1 MLDVDPSQ
9 PAAIP
14 RAEREY
20 SARALLAVAV
30 PQANPVV
37 EPEFSALMPAGVGV
51 IATRLQGSRTD
62 SGNRLVQYLDN
73 LGSSIEA
80 FDTAKPD
87 ALGYACTG
95 TSYLIGAE
103 EERRRIS
110 DYEQRFGFPIITSAT
125 AILAACQHLG
135 LSRVA
140 LLAPYPQWIVDA
152 SLQYWR
158 QCGLTVVSWART
170 EMDATDTR
178 AVYKIR
184 APMVH
189 SAADKLDTRH
199 VDAILIS
206 GTGMPSLRV
215 MPSLAVRTGK
225 PVLSSNLCLAWALL
239 RQTGVSCEPP
249 RPALG
254 ETLIGDWVERAARL

>member
-1 MLDVDPSQ
+1 MNTHNKTASP
-9 PAAIP
+9 
-14 RAEREY
+14 EREY

-62 SGNRLVQYLDN
+62 SGNRLTQYLDN

-80 FDTAKPD
+80 FDTARPD

-95 TSYLIGAE
+95 TSYLIGPD
-103 EERRRIS
+103 EERRRIQE
-110 DYEQRFGFPIITSAT
+110 YEQRFGFPIITSAT

-135 LSRVA
+135 ISRVA

-152 SLQYWR
+152 SLKYWQ
-158 QCGLTVVSWART
+158 QCGLSVSSSART
-170 EMDATDTR
+170 ELDASDTR

-184 APMVH
+184 SPMVL
-189 SAADKLDTRH
+189 AAAEKLDTRDA
-199 VDAILIS
+199 DAILIS
-206 GTGMPSLRV
+206 GTGMPTLRV
-215 MPSLAVRTGK
+215 MHSLSLRTAK

-239 RQTGVSCEPP
+239 RQAGVSSPPP
-249 RPALG
+249 RLALG
-254 ETLIGDWVERAARL
+254 ETLLGDWIERAERL

>member
-1 MLDVDPSQ
+1 MNSTSHLD
-9 PAAIP
+9 AAS

-20 SARALLAVAV
+20 SARGLLAVAV

-37 EPEFSALMPAGVGV
+37 EPEFSALLPAGVGM
-51 IATRLQGSRTD
+51 IATRLQGSRND
-62 SGNRLVQYLDN
+62 SGDRLVQYLDN
-73 LGSSIEA
+73 LGTSIEA
-80 FDTAKPD
+80 FDTARPD

-103 EERRRIS
+103 EERRRV
-110 DYEQRFGFPIITSAT
+110 DVYAQRFGFPIITAAS
-125 AILAACQHLG
+125 AILAACRHLG
-135 LSRVA
+135 LSRIA

-152 SLQYWR
+152 SLKYWR
-158 QCGLTVVSWART
+158 DCGLMVPSWART

-184 APMVH
+184 APMVQ
-189 SAADKLDTRH
+189 AAAQQLDTRD

-215 MPSLAVRTGK
+215 IPSLALRTGK

-239 RQTGVSCEPP
+239 RELGIDIEPP
-249 RPALG
+249 RAEEG
-254 ETLIGDWVERAARL
+254 ESLIGDWVERTARL

>member
-1 MLDVDPSQ
+1 MDATPSLPQ
-9 PAAIP
+9 AIP

-20 SARALLAVAV
+20 SSRALLAVAV

-73 LGSSIEA
+73 LGASIDA

-103 EERRRIS
+103 EERHRI
-110 DYEQRFGFPIITSAT
+110 DQYQQRFGFPIITSAT
-125 AILAACQHLG
+125 AILAACKHLG

-152 SLQYWR
+152 SLEYWQ
-158 QCGLTVVSWART
+158 QCGLSVISCART

-189 SAADKLDTRH
+189 EAADKLDTRD

-215 MPSLAVRTGK
+215 MPSLALRTGK

-239 RQTGVSCEPP
+239 RETGVSCEPP
-249 RPALG
+249 RADLG
-254 ETLIGDWVERAARL
+254 ETLMGGWVERAARL